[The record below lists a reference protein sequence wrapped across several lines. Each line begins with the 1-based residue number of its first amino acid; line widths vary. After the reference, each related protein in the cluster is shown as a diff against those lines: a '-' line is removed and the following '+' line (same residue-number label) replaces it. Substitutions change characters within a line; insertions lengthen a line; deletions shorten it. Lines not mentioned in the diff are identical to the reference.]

1 MAYGKKKKNNIF
13 TSLKFRFARMIVS
26 NFPLNSVRV
35 WGLKLLGFK
44 VGKHVYVGSGLMLTM
59 FNSKSNCELI
69 IGDRVAIAPRV
80 TLILAS
86 DANWSRLNEI
96 IPPVEGKIELKN
108 DCWLGAGV
116 FVMPNV
122 TVGEM
127 AVVATGSVVTKNVSP
142 YTVVAGVPAKVIKTL
157 QTKTQV

>member
-1 MAYGKKKKNNIF
+1 MAYGKKKKNNKF
-13 TSLKFRFARMIVS
+13 TSLKFRFARMLVS

-122 TVGEM
+122 AVGEM

-142 YTVVAGVPAKVIKTL
+142 YTVVAGVPAKIIKTL
-157 QTKTQV
+157 ETKTQV